1 MLNLNANQDFEQEL
15 ATYSYMA
22 SVLSEWIIGEKRKD
36 SLSAIDVLLWWSRS
50 ESAEA

>member
-1 MLNLNANQDFEQEL
+1 MLNLATSQDFEQEL

-22 SVLSEWIIGEKRKD
+22 SVLSEWIIAEKMQD

-50 ESAEA
+50 DAAEA